1 MAAPKEQPPRKLSGK
16 RTAIT
21 AETLKSRPV
30 FVAARTEGASEPCHA
45 LVNLSGPEQRG
56 RPPRVGRTG
65 YDPSDVLER
74 QQ

>member
-16 RTAIT
+16 RTVIT

-30 FVAARTEGASEPCHA
+30 FVVGRTEGASEPQPA

-56 RPPRVGRTG
+56 RSPRIVRGGHNPWR
-65 YDPSDVLER
+65 LEL
-74 QQ
+74 QP